1 MTKAAGK
8 ARKGRPSKF
17 TEEIATRICER
28 LAAGETLRAIC
39 RDEDMPSHVTVLGW
53 AAKAPFSD
61 QYATARE
68 TGYRLMADELVE
80 IADDKAGDPA
90 RDRLRLDT
98 RKWLLSKALPKVYGD
113 KLAHTD
119 GDGGPVRI
127 ITEVRRSIV
136 DPKAPA

>member
-1 MTKAAGK
+1 
-8 ARKGRPSKF
+8 
-17 TEEIATRICER
+17 
-28 LAAGETLRAIC
+28 
-39 RDEDMPSHVTVLGW
+39 MPSHVTVLGW